1 MEASSNPTLELLL
14 ARRSIRDY
22 EDRPVP
28 DDVKDHVIA
37 ATMRA
42 PTAGNMMLYQ
52 VIEVEDAD
60 RREYLSHSCD
70 EQPFIAKA
78 PWLLVF
84 VADYQRWY
92 DYFRWSGAVA
102 DRATT
107 SGSHG
112 PGTHPDAAS
121 LAPAQ
126 PSATQ
131 PSATPLSATPA
142 EGDLMLAV
150 SDALIA
156 AQTAAIAA
164 EALGLGS
171 CYIGDIMENYE
182 KLRDF
187 FALPSWAFPVAML
200 AIGWPTGRQL
210 VREQPPRF
218 DRKFIVAKERYRP
231 VDPSE
236 YGELF
241 GPDPTRGA
249 PLLPGAANHGQHV
262 WKRKFAN
269 AFMDELRRSVRAAM
283 EIWRGRPEGS

>member
-1 MEASSNPTLELLL
+1 MEASSNPTVELLL
-14 ARRSIRDY
+14 SRRSIRDY
-22 EDRPVP
+22 EDRPIP
-28 DDVKDHVIA
+28 DGIKDLVIA
-37 ATMRA
+37 ATLRA

-52 VIEVEDAD
+52 VIEVEEAG

-92 DYFRWSGAVA
+92 DYFRWSGAA
-102 DRATT
+102 A
-107 SGSHG
+107 G
-112 PGTHPDAAS
+112 PAA
-121 LAPAQ
+121 PV
-126 PSATQ
+126 
-131 PSATPLSATPA
+131 PA

-182 KLRDF
+182 KLREF
-187 FALPSWAFPVAML
+187 FALPPWAFPVAML
-200 AIGWPTGRQL
+200 TIGWPTERQRA
-210 VREQPPRF
+210 REQPPRY
-218 DRKFIVAKERYRP
+218 DRSFIVSKERYRP
-231 VDPSE
+231 VVPSE

-249 PLLPGAANHGQHV
+249 PLLPGAANYGQHV
-262 WKRKFAN
+262 WKRKFDN
-269 AFMDELRRSVRAAM
+269 KFMDELRRSVRAAM
-283 EIWRGRPEGS
+283 EAWKGRPQGG